1 MASQEIPVLPTSS
14 VVEYLGEGAA
24 NIVYRFSIRY
34 PTPPPSVIDS
44 YEDGTPPPTELDDG
58 GEDYHAQLAA
68 LQVFESKLLRV
79 RKNLPTTAPQ
89 AVAQE
94 NWLRLVKPLFDEDHI
109 VDQCLVE
116 IKTAK
121 VIERL
126 NKELE
131 GWEKWPY
138 PIKGS
143 LRSLD
148 RRPTKRHGIYL
159 ADDEH
164 GLLVTD
170 MTPGELSEEVT
181 QFKPK
186 WLLPSPSAPPGS
198 VRCRQC
204 ARVAR
209 LGAEMAKQDPPI
221 TPNRFCPLDLVSEYS
236 RDVELVASQMER
248 SPAKAARLQR
258 WLETNTVLP
267 RLRDM
272 QRKFD
277 PEGIFKSDPTTEEFR
292 LAMTLRDCTLFL
304 RMPGLDED
312 DDKIEARL
320 GDLDVKSPAKADYW
334 RRCEQELI
342 DEGWYTGA
350 EKEEDRQP
358 LTCSLSPD
366 RWDTVKLP
374 RKSIN

>member
-1 MASQEIPVLPTSS
+1 M
-14 VVEYLGEGAA
+14 
-24 NIVYRFSIRY
+24 
-34 PTPPPSVIDS
+34 
-44 YEDGTPPPTELDDG
+44 
-58 GEDYHAQLAA
+58 
-68 LQVFESKLLRV
+68 
-79 RKNLPTTAPQ
+79 PQ

-143 LRSLD
+143 LRSMD

-170 MTPGELSEEVT
+170 MTPGRKSPSYAEALLTLDSGELSEEVT

-209 LGAEMAKQDPPI
+209 LGAEMARQDPPI

-236 RDVELVASQMER
+236 RDVELVALQMER

-334 RRCEQELI
+334 RKCEQELI
-342 DEGWYTGA
+342 DEGWYTGT